1 MTISAS
7 NATQHVVSPSHTN
20 PVSSAK
26 YVFSQMIKHV
36 KNVSFGMFQRSTSG
50 PRSGGSTKG
59 GAQIRGSAKPIRTGP
74 SSLNLS
80 DDLSSL
86 IASDNEEMQAS
97 ASSTEELNA
106 CATTPLGESNPQLGL
121 DDYAANF
128 TQQRHDFL
136 LAKAADFGVDTKK
149 FTHPNI
155 HPAVKEG
162 LSQLATTF
170 YVGHRALAKNPS
182 DKASKELDGIMRDIF
197 KLVNKHE
204 LDHKSILNGYQ
215 QSRQSDSKELMQL
228 KQKLFEKTQNIHG
241 DNISSTGEYLIKN
254 EIEPFILSY
263 CEQQLGSQL
272 VGESK
277 IKFLELIDNQAL
289 QYFNTLRKS
298 VAEYKTAEIE
308 NIARDVEI
316 VLTLPQLL
324 RDFVDGML
332 KPQQPAAE
340 NTPPSDAIATP
351 RQPQRVDVPSRPA
364 NDGRP
369 DNTEPQP
376 QQPVINNINNIHND
390 NRQYDNR
397 HYDNSFSFIDNS
409 IVVSGNNSTA
419 KGNEPKTGP
428 TISTQTEP
436 AAISVTAT
444 PLPNGMDT
452 EPALTTL
459 NTRGVDGSSQ
469 TLPPPSN
476 IVWMKKLTGTRVVE
490 STLPTAVPHS
500 ASMTTVAA
508 PAKGRTTVKLSNQGL
523 RTANHP
529 QNMPS
534 YDHYGNKINQG
545 SIDPVATSLD
555 SQPSKQAASHAS
567 SVPSASPPSAA
578 TGNGQASTE
587 SDPKPVVLT
596 RGGQQIF
603 NVPKSRPA
611 FDYRGQ
617 KIAYDQ
623 AGSNGDKTEFE
634 QVHRNLTQLGQEQ
647 QKSPSLAQRNQ
658 AQQSPSFNRLAATLD
673 AGETESAS
681 FAFQDASALSVT
693 SPTVRTA
700 QKMTRSLTPLTGST
714 HGIISEKNSLTS
726 VDAPAKTGP
735 GSQPSEPAASRATDN
750 DQAGDPRPVVLTRG
764 GQQIFNVPK
773 SRPAFDYRGQ
783 KIAYDQAGSNG
794 DKTEFEQVHRNLT
807 QLGQEQQKSPSLAQ
821 RNQAQQSPSFN
832 RLAATLDAGET
843 ESASFAFQ
851 DASALSVTSP
861 TVRTAQKM
869 TRSLTPLTGS
879 THGIISEKN
888 SLTSVDAPA
897 KTGPGSQPSEPAA
910 SRATAV
916 PLQSPPSD
924 ATDNGQAK
932 VSGDPRPVVLTRGGQ
947 RIPNEPKGF
956 PQHINW
962 FMDKR
967 FDKKGR

>member
-1 MTISAS
+1 
-7 NATQHVVSPSHTN
+7 
-20 PVSSAK
+20 
-26 YVFSQMIKHV
+26 
-36 KNVSFGMFQRSTSG
+36 
-50 PRSGGSTKG
+50 
-59 GAQIRGSAKPIRTGP
+59 
-74 SSLNLS
+74 
-80 DDLSSL
+80 
-86 IASDNEEMQAS
+86 
-97 ASSTEELNA
+97 
-106 CATTPLGESNPQLGL
+106 
-121 DDYAANF
+121 
-128 TQQRHDFL
+128 
-136 LAKAADFGVDTKK
+136 
-149 FTHPNI
+149 
-155 HPAVKEG
+155 
-162 LSQLATTF
+162 
-170 YVGHRALAKNPS
+170 
-182 DKASKELDGIMRDIF
+182 
-197 KLVNKHE
+197 
-204 LDHKSILNGYQ
+204 
-215 QSRQSDSKELMQL
+215 
-228 KQKLFEKTQNIHG
+228 
-241 DNISSTGEYLIKN
+241 
-254 EIEPFILSY
+254 
-263 CEQQLGSQL
+263 
-272 VGESK
+272 
-277 IKFLELIDNQAL
+277 
-289 QYFNTLRKS
+289 
-298 VAEYKTAEIE
+298 
-308 NIARDVEI
+308 
-316 VLTLPQLL
+316 
-324 RDFVDGML
+324 
-332 KPQQPAAE
+332 
-340 NTPPSDAIATP
+340 
-351 RQPQRVDVPSRPA
+351 
-364 NDGRP
+364 
-369 DNTEPQP
+369 
-376 QQPVINNINNIHND
+376 
-390 NRQYDNR
+390 
-397 HYDNSFSFIDNS
+397 
-409 IVVSGNNSTA
+409 
-419 KGNEPKTGP
+419 
-428 TISTQTEP
+428 
-436 AAISVTAT
+436 
-444 PLPNGMDT
+444 
-452 EPALTTL
+452 
-459 NTRGVDGSSQ
+459 VDGSSQ

-700 QKMTRSLTPLTGST
+700 QKMT
-714 HGIISEKNSLTS
+714 
-726 VDAPAKTGP
+726 
-735 GSQPSEPAASRATDN
+735 Q
-750 DQAGDPRPVVLTRG
+750 
-764 GQQIFNVPK
+764 
-773 SRPAFDYRGQ
+773 
-783 KIAYDQAGSNG
+783 
-794 DKTEFEQVHRNLT
+794 
-807 QLGQEQQKSPSLAQ
+807 
-821 RNQAQQSPSFN
+821 
-832 RLAATLDAGET
+832 
-843 ESASFAFQ
+843 
-851 DASALSVTSP
+851 
-861 TVRTAQKM
+861 
-869 TRSLTPLTGS
+869 SLTPLTGS

-924 ATDNGQAK
+924 ATDNDQAK